1 MFENAGMRKNSC
13 WILLVLLACHSPGEK
28 EMPAKTIEPE
38 PVTFDGVVN
47 RPDTIPYNVQID
59 TVIHLS
65 LDSVQTATAKGA
77 ISKTK
82 SQVYCFLSVKKKQTI
97 RARLIPASEELNIRF
112 SQLIFP
118 DRHTD
123 GPFGKEL
130 VYALRQPGLYQL
142 VIAPNRM
149 ASGPFNG
156 DFELQVSLT
165 DPSRK

>member
-1 MFENAGMRKNSC
+1 MRKNSC
-13 WILLVLLACHSPGEK
+13 WVLLLLMACHSPGEK
-28 EMPAKTIEPE
+28 EMPAKTAEPE
-38 PVTFDGVVN
+38 PVAFDGVVN
-47 RPDTIPYNVQID
+47 HPDTIPYNVQID

-97 RARLIPASEELNIRF
+97 RARLIPATDDLNIRF

-118 DRHTD
+118 DKTTD
-123 GPFGKEL
+123 GPFGREL
-130 VYALRQPGLYQL
+130 VYPVRQPGTYQL
-142 VIAPNRM
+142 VISPNRM

-156 DFELQVSLT
+156 DFELKVSLT
-165 DPSRK
+165 ESSRK